1 MLGLSK
7 MKRFLIIISFIV
19 VILISL
25 FILFLTINNK
35 EWQAATAS
43 ISLIIAV
50 ISAWIAYETF
60 YRQTQSQRPQVTLEL
75 DFKSRYDLVQLVAKN
90 YGQKPAFNIKI
101 EWENQ
106 LLNSKGKPIIFN
118 KSKNTDIQIP
128 VLNRNEQIFALID
141 KPSIFFERYGDQNL
155 DYKGRIS
162 FQESLTLK
170 KRSTYPFYI
179 SFEPYR
185 DSLKYE
191 TEELKTHFE
200 LQKIPE
206 KLESIQEEIRKLTK
220 TVEKPDVNNGHL

>member
-1 MLGLSK
+1 